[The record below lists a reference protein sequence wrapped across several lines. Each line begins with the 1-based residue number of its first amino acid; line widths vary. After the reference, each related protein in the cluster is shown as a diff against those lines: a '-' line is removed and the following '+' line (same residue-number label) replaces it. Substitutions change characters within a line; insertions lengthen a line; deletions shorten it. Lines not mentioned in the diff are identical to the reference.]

1 MDFEDFFNEVS
12 SLVKVW
18 SVSAAFSLR
27 YRLYFASLSFDRNFH
42 HDFNIRR
49 WTHHT
54 WFSIQFFFKIKF
66 AASRKREFNGKT
78 CPFFIKKSVMIIDFW
93 VLSDQLVD
101 GPKNGAW
108 TTDRIA
114 PRRTWRIVK
123 YLRWICRSHHYTG
136 ETNEGTRQH
145 RNDHFSYIIP
155 RRGRSNIYFHEIFL
169 FVSWKINHEKTWLF
183 CVILKLFPKRCVRL
197 FFSLGLA

>member
-1 MDFEDFFNEVS
+1 MDTPHLVFNLIFLQNQTCCVE
-12 SLVKVW
+12 
-18 SVSAAFSLR
+18 
-27 YRLYFASLSFDRNFH
+27 
-42 HDFNIRR
+42 
-49 WTHHT
+49 
-54 WFSIQFFFKIKF
+54 
-66 AASRKREFNGKT
+66 RKREFNGKT

-155 RRGRSNIYFHEIFL
+155 RRGRSNIYFHEIF
-169 FVSWKINHEKTWLF
+169 FVSWKLNHEKTWLF
-183 CVILKLFPKRCVRL
+183 LCNFQDVPKEMCKVIFLSWPCIKR
-197 FFSLGLA
+197 SS

>member
-1 MDFEDFFNEVS
+1 MDTPHLVFN
-12 SLVKVW
+12 
-18 SVSAAFSLR
+18 
-27 YRLYFASLSFDRNFH
+27 
-42 HDFNIRR
+42 
-49 WTHHT
+49 
-54 WFSIQFFFKIKF
+54 SIFLQYQTCYVEKE
-66 AASRKREFNGKT
+66 REFNGKT

-155 RRGRSNIYFHEIFL
+155 RRGRPNSRVHFSKTQRFLETDFIREINVHFVESRL
-169 FVSWKINHEKTWLF
+169 FVTI
-183 CVILKLFPKRCVRL
+183 
-197 FFSLGLA
+197 FFRENNSYF

>member
-1 MDFEDFFNEVS
+1 MLKYCEFSWTLKTFLTRSAIWWKFG
-12 SLVKVW
+12 W
-18 SVSAAFSLR
+18 SVLLQAFEIGYILHHCHLIAISITILIFVDGHTTPGFHFNFSPKSNLLRRERESLTAK
-27 YRLYFASLSFDRNFH
+27 LAHFPS
-42 HDFNIRR
+42 
-49 WTHHT
+49 
-54 WFSIQFFFKIKF
+54 
-66 AASRKREFNGKT
+66 
-78 CPFFIKKSVMIIDFW
+78 KKSVMIIDFW

-155 RRGRSNIYFHEIFL
+155 RRGRSTIRVIFTKFFCL
-169 FVSWKINHEKTWLF
+169 FLEKLTMEKVGCF
-183 CVILKLFPKRCVRL
+183 V
-197 FFSLGLA
+197 